1 MIHIESSAKSNIPGD
16 GIKRDP
22 DMDKSAVWASTDCM
36 AVSPFPGYVSCRRP
50 VLQLILLFHVHTES
64 SPGKTMKQKS
74 SCLGPMRISLASGS
88 VHLVPHTGRTSVSGS
103 ISSAVATGEHLD
115 Q

>member
-1 MIHIESSAKSNIPGD
+1 MRDVAQGALLLVNLDSLPSACSVFFHIP
-16 GIKRDP
+16 
-22 DMDKSAVWASTDCM
+22 
-36 AVSPFPGYVSCRRP
+36 
-50 VLQLILLFHVHTES
+50 TES

-88 VHLVPHTGRTSVSGS
+88 VHLVPHTGLTSVSGS